1 MIWCFIV
8 VLVKETDAAQDGLFA
23 PEAGSGIA
31 QSSFGKK
38 TCDISRKG

>member
-23 PEAGSGIA
+23 PV
-31 QSSFGKK
+31 
-38 TCDISRKG
+38 DIPVR